1 MKIPKSQ
8 IRLEEGLRELEFNQF
23 LQVANFFGISLVDKT
38 QSSPIA
44 EDGSVDT
51 SKVKMRRDFYNIADE
66 IVDVYKNL
74 PRHTRRSIDRIFSK
88 IIRAN
93 RSARKIINK
102 GQIEK
107 YEKAKELAPIIA
119 ELISKGEENGK

>member
-1 MKIPKSQ
+1 MKIPKTQ
-8 IRLEEGLRELEFNQF
+8 IRLDEGLRELEFNQF

-38 QSSPIA
+38 ESSPIA

-51 SKVKMRRDFYNIADE
+51 SKVKMRRDFDFIANE
-66 IVDVYKNL
+66 IIDAYRNL

-93 RSARKIINK
+93 RSARKIINE
-102 GQIEK
+102 GQTEK
-107 YEKAKELAPIIA
+107 YEKAKELAPTVA
-119 ELISKGEENGK
+119 ELIAKGETNG